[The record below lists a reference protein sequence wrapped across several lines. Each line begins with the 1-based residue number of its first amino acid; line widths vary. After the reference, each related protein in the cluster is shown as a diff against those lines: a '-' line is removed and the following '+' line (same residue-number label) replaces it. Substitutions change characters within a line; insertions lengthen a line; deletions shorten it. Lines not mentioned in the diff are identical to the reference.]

1 MSTVEHKER
10 RSDTQSL
17 KSNVY
22 DIWNATHFATEELA
36 AYAGKFTLDDTRSG
50 LIALS
55 LMTTCLFGLDIVLF
69 DQFGFFEEASYTC
82 GLLSL
87 LSIHILVSTRT
98 ATDTRSLYLLGATLL
113 LMSGT
118 AFVLLANTVGD
129 YNLALFA
136 SVTMLIIVIPIVPWG
151 LREGTML
158 LALIYSMFTLATW
171 GARNSFD
178 PQAAWSLQYIMLGAG
193 AVSLAIVARNTA
205 VRKADIRT
213 RYELERTKDRLTR
226 LSNKDPLTEAWNR
239 RFLKDRFVETV
250 DRWHAADK
258 TYHFAFIDL
267 DDFKAINDTLGH
279 DFGDLVL
286 RYTSDAFNNITSGE
300 GHVVRMGGDEFAL
313 LFTSHDPEGYVSE
326 CLVNFQQRLASRSR
340 LENPVKISIGMVS
353 VPPGTEITQ
362 EQVYKAADEALY
374 AAKDR
379 KYQHTSELN
388 LIRADLDT
396 LDLES
401 ST

>member
-1 MSTVEHKER
+1 MSAIDQKESR
-10 RSDTQSL
+10 TESL
-17 KSNVY
+17 KAAFH
-22 DIWNATHFATEELA
+22 DIWNVTLFATEDLA
-36 AYAGKFTLDDTRSG
+36 AYARKYTLADTRSG

-55 LMTTCLFGLDIVLF
+55 VITLCLFGLDIILF
-69 DQFGFFEEASYTC
+69 DQFGFLAEAAYTC

-87 LSIHILVSTRT
+87 LSVHILISTRT
-98 ATDTRSLYLLGATLL
+98 ATDARSLYLLGATLL
-113 LMSGT
+113 LVSGT

-136 SVTMLIIVIPIVPWG
+136 SVTLLIIVIPIVPWG

-158 LALIYSMFTLATW
+158 LMLIYGMFTMATW
-171 GARNSFD
+171 FSRTKFD
-178 PQAAWSLQYIMLGAG
+178 PQAVWSLQFIMLGAG
-193 AVSLAIVARNTA
+193 AVSLSIVARNTA
-205 VRKADIRT
+205 MRKADIRS
-213 RYELERTKDRLTR
+213 RYELEQAKHRLTR

-250 DRWHAADK
+250 NRWHVTNK

-267 DDFKAINDTLGH
+267 DDFKAINDTFGH

-286 RYTSDAFNNITSGE
+286 RYTSDALDSITAGE

-313 LFTSHDPEGYVSE
+313 LFTSNDPEAHMAECMSE
-326 CLVNFQQRLASRSR
+326 FELR
-340 LENPVKISIGMVS
+340 LESEAPLDNPVKFSVGMVS
-353 VPPGTEITQ
+353 VPPGAVVTQ

-379 KYQHTSELN
+379 KSRFNSELN
-388 LIRADLDT
+388 LVRVSF
-396 LDLES
+396 ES
-401 ST
+401 VDCKTAK

>member
-1 MSTVEHKER
+1 MNQNESRTE
-10 RSDTQSL
+10 SL
-17 KSNVY
+17 KTAFH
-22 DIWNATHFATEELA
+22 DIWNATLFATEDLA
-36 AYAGKFTLDDTRSG
+36 TYARKHTLADTRSG

-55 LMTTCLFGLDIVLF
+55 VITLCLFGLDIILF
-69 DQFGFFEEASYTC
+69 DQFGFLAEAAYTC

-87 LSIHILVSTRT
+87 LSVHILISTRT

-113 LMSGT
+113 LVSGT

-136 SVTMLIIVIPIVPWG
+136 SVTLLIIVIPIVPWG

-158 LALIYSMFTLATW
+158 LMLIYGMFTMATW
-171 GARNSFD
+171 FARAKFD
-178 PQAAWSLQYIMLGAG
+178 PQAVWSLQFIMLGAG

-205 VRKADIRT
+205 MRKADIRS
-213 RYELERTKDRLTR
+213 RYELEQAKHRLTR

-250 DRWHAADK
+250 NRWHVANK

-267 DDFKAINDTLGH
+267 DDFKAINDTFGH
-279 DFGDLVL
+279 DFGDSVL
-286 RYTSDAFNNITSGE
+286 RYTSDALDSVTAGE

-313 LFTSHDPEGYVSE
+313 LFTSNDPEAHMAE
-326 CLVNFQQRLASRSR
+326 CLREFELR
-340 LENPVKISIGMVS
+340 LESKTPLDNPARFSVGMVS
-353 VPPGTEITQ
+353 VPPGAVVTQ

-379 KYQHTSELN
+379 KSRFNSELN
-388 LIRADLDT
+388 LVRVSLDT
-396 LDLES
+396 VDCK
-401 ST
+401 TAK